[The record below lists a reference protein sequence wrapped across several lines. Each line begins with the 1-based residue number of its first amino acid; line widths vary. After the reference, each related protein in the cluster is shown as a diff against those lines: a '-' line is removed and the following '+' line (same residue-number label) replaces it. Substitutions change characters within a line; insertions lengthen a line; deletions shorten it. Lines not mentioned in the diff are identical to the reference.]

1 VVVLSRVLPGR
12 RQLNYQEIPVQFDR
26 ILLAAL
32 VLVAVPAFA
41 QTDFPSRPVRIIVPF
56 SPGGAADTLPRLLA
70 QHLSPMWGQ
79 PVVVENRTG
88 AAGNIGMEQG
98 AKAAPD
104 GYTLTSAPVGNLA
117 INPHLF
123 SKLSF
128 DVLKDFTPITL
139 VASVQNV
146 LVLNSAV
153 PANDLKE
160 LIAYAKTRPG
170 KLTYG
175 SGGVGTQAHIGGE
188 IFEDMTGVHLVHVAY
203 KGVGD
208 SIRDLLGG
216 QIDMVFAQ
224 IPAVKPHI
232 DSGKL
237 RALGVASPKRTPALP
252 NVPTIDEAGGLVGFQ
267 AVSWYALV
275 GPAGM
280 PPAVTAKIQA
290 DAAKVIFLPEIRD
303 RLQGLAAEPVGST
316 SAELAAA
323 IKADYDRY
331 GTIIKR
337 LGIRAD

>member
-1 VVVLSRVLPGR
+1 MFL
-12 RQLNYQEIPVQFDR
+12 DR
-26 ILLAAL
+26 TL
-32 VLVAVPAFA
+32 LVAVLAVIALPAVA
-41 QTDFPSRPVRIIVPF
+41 QTDYPSKPVRIIVPF
-56 SPGGAADTLPRLLA
+56 GPGGAADTLPRLLA
-70 QHLSPMWGQ
+70 QHLAPMWGQ

-98 AKAAPD
+98 AKAPPD

-117 INPHLF
+117 INPHLYA
-123 SKLSF
+123 KLSF

-146 LVLNSAV
+146 LVLNPAV
-153 PANDLKE
+153 PAGNLKE
-160 LIAYAKTRPG
+160 LIAYAKARPG

-188 IFEDMTGVHLVHVAY
+188 IFESMADLHLVHVAY

-208 SIRDLLGG
+208 SVRDLLGG
-216 QIDMVFAQ
+216 QIDMIFAQ

-237 RALGVASPKRTPALP
+237 RALGVASPQRSPALP
-252 NVPTIDEAGGLVGFQ
+252 SVPTIDEAAGLTGFQ
-267 AVSWYALV
+267 AVSWYAIV

-280 PPAVTAKIQA
+280 PPAVVAKIQT
-290 DAAKVIFLPEIRD
+290 DAATVIQLPEVRE
-303 RLQGLAAEPVGST
+303 RLQGLGAEPVGST
-316 SAELAAA
+316 PAQLSAA

-331 GTIIKR
+331 GAVIKR
-337 LGIRAD
+337 LGIKAD

>member
-1 VVVLSRVLPGR
+1 MFL
-12 RQLNYQEIPVQFDR
+12 DR
-26 ILLAAL
+26 TL
-32 VLVAVPAFA
+32 LVAVLAVIALPAVA
-41 QTDFPSRPVRIIVPF
+41 QTDYPSKPVRIIVPF
-56 SPGGAADTLPRLLA
+56 GPGGAADTLPRLLA
-70 QHLSPMWGQ
+70 QHLAPMWGQ

-98 AKAAPD
+98 AKAPPD

-117 INPHLF
+117 INPHLY

-146 LVLNSAV
+146 LVLNPAV
-153 PANDLKE
+153 PANNLKE
-160 LIAYAKTRPG
+160 LIAYAKARPG

-175 SGGVGTQAHIGGE
+175 SGGVGTQAHMGGE
-188 IFEDMTGVHLVHVAY
+188 LFESMAGVHLVHVAY

-208 SIRDLLGG
+208 SVRDLLGG
-216 QIDMVFAQ
+216 QIDMIFAQ

-237 RALGVASPKRTPALP
+237 RALGVASPQRSPALP
-252 NVPTIDEAGGLVGFQ
+252 SLPTIDEAAGLTGFQ
-267 AVSWYALV
+267 AVSWYAIV

-280 PPAVTAKIQA
+280 PPAVVAKIQT
-290 DAAKVIFLPEIRD
+290 DAAKVIQLPEVRE
-303 RLQGLAAEPVGST
+303 RLQGLGAEPVGST
-316 SAELAAA
+316 PAELTAAM
-323 IKADYDRY
+323 KADYDRY

-337 LGIRAD
+337 LGIKAD

>member
-1 VVVLSRVLPGR
+1 
-12 RQLNYQEIPVQFDR
+12 
-26 ILLAAL
+26 
-32 VLVAVPAFA
+32 
-41 QTDFPSRPVRIIVPF
+41 
-56 SPGGAADTLPRLLA
+56 
-70 QHLSPMWGQ
+70 M
-79 PVVVENRTG
+79 
-88 AAGNIGMEQG
+88 G

-117 INPHLF
+117 INPHLY

-146 LVLNSAV
+146 LVLNPAV
-153 PANDLKE
+153 PANNLKE
-160 LIAYAKTRPG
+160 LIAYAKARPG

-188 IFEDMTGVHLVHVAY
+188 IFESMADMHLVHVAY

-208 SIRDLLGG
+208 SVRDLLGG
-216 QIDMVFAQ
+216 QIDMIFAQ

-237 RALGVASPKRTPALP
+237 RALGVASLKRSPVLP
-252 NVPTIDEAGGLVGFQ
+252 NVPTIDEAGGLTGFQ

-280 PPAVTAKIQA
+280 PPAVVAKIQT
-290 DAAKVIFLPEIRD
+290 DAAKVIQLPEIRE
-303 RLQGLAAEPVGST
+303 RLQGLGAEPVGST
-316 SAELAAA
+316 PAELTAA

-331 GTIIKR
+331 GTVIKR
-337 LGIRAD
+337 LGIKAD

>member
-1 VVVLSRVLPGR
+1 MLL
-12 RQLNYQEIPVQFDR
+12 DR
-26 ILLAAL
+26 AM
-32 VLVAVPAFA
+32 LVAVLAVVALPAVA
-41 QTDFPSRPVRIIVPF
+41 QTDYPSRPVRIIVPF
-56 SPGGAADTLPRLLA
+56 GPGGAADTLPRLLA
-70 QHLSPMWGQ
+70 QHLAPMWGQ

-98 AKAAPD
+98 AKAPPD

-117 INPHLF
+117 INPHLY

-146 LVLNSAV
+146 LVLNPAV
-153 PANDLKE
+153 PAGNLKE
-160 LIAYAKTRPG
+160 LIAYAKARPG

-188 IFEDMTGVHLVHVAY
+188 IFESMADLHMVHVAY

-208 SIRDLLGG
+208 SVRDLLGG
-216 QIDMVFAQ
+216 QIDMIFAQ

-237 RALGVASPKRTPALP
+237 RALGVASPRRSPALP
-252 NVPTIDEAGGLVGFQ
+252 SVPTIDEAAGLTGFQ
-267 AVSWYALV
+267 AVSWYAIV

-280 PPAVTAKIQA
+280 PPAVVAKIQT
-290 DAAKVIFLPEIRD
+290 DAAKVIQLPEVRE
-303 RLQGLAAEPVGST
+303 RLQGLGAEPVGST
-316 SAELAAA
+316 PAQLSAA
-323 IKADYDRY
+323 IQADYDRY
-331 GTIIKR
+331 GAVIKR
-337 LGIRAD
+337 LGIKAD

>member
-1 VVVLSRVLPGR
+1 MLL
-12 RQLNYQEIPVQFDR
+12 DR
-26 ILLAAL
+26 AL
-32 VLVAVPAFA
+32 LVAVLAVIALPAVA
-41 QTDFPSRPVRIIVPF
+41 QTDYPSRPVRIIVPF
-56 SPGGAADTLPRLLA
+56 GPGGAADTLPRLLA
-70 QHLSPMWGQ
+70 QHLAPMWGQ

-98 AKAAPD
+98 AKAPPD

-117 INPHLF
+117 INPHLY

-146 LVLNSAV
+146 LVLNPAV
-153 PANDLKE
+153 PAGNLKE
-160 LIAYAKTRPG
+160 LIAYAKARPG

-188 IFEDMTGVHLVHVAY
+188 IFESMADLHMVHVAY

-208 SIRDLLGG
+208 SVRDLLGG
-216 QIDMVFAQ
+216 QIDMIFAQ

-237 RALGVASPKRTPALP
+237 RALGVASPQRSPALP
-252 NVPTIDEAGGLVGFQ
+252 SVPTIDEAAGLTGFQ
-267 AVSWYALV
+267 AVSWYAIV

-280 PPAVTAKIQA
+280 PPAVVAKIQT
-290 DAAKVIFLPEIRD
+290 DAAKVIQLPEVRE
-303 RLQGLAAEPVGST
+303 RLQGLGAEPVGST
-316 SAELAAA
+316 PAQLSAA

-331 GTIIKR
+331 GTVIKR
-337 LGIRAD
+337 LGIKAD

>member
-1 VVVLSRVLPGR
+1 MLL
-12 RQLNYQEIPVQFDR
+12 DR
-26 ILLAAL
+26 AM
-32 VLVAVPAFA
+32 LVAVLAVVALPAVA
-41 QTDFPSRPVRIIVPF
+41 QTDYPSRPVRIIVPF
-56 SPGGAADTLPRLLA
+56 GPGGAADTLPRLLA
-70 QHLSPMWGQ
+70 QHLAPMWGQ

-98 AKAAPD
+98 AKAPPD

-117 INPHLF
+117 INPHLY

-146 LVLNSAV
+146 LVLNPAV
-153 PANDLKE
+153 PAGNLKE
-160 LIAYAKTRPG
+160 LIAYAKARPG

-188 IFEDMTGVHLVHVAY
+188 IFESMADLHMVHVAY

-208 SIRDLLGG
+208 SVRDLLGG
-216 QIDMVFAQ
+216 QIDMIFAQ

-237 RALGVASPKRTPALP
+237 RALGVASPRRSPALP
-252 NVPTIDEAGGLVGFQ
+252 SVPTIDEAAGLTGFQ
-267 AVSWYALV
+267 AVSWYAIV

-280 PPAVTAKIQA
+280 PPALVAKIQT
-290 DAAKVIFLPEIRD
+290 DAAKVIQLPEVRE
-303 RLQGLAAEPVGST
+303 RLQGLGAEPVGST
-316 SAELAAA
+316 PAQLSAA
-323 IKADYDRY
+323 IQADYDRY
-331 GTIIKR
+331 GAVIKR
-337 LGIRAD
+337 LGIKAD

>member
-1 VVVLSRVLPGR
+1 MFRALT
-12 RQLNYQEIPVQFDR
+12 R
-26 ILLAAL
+26 ILLLVAL
-32 VLVAVPAFA
+32 TAVPLAVPA
-41 QTDFPSRPVRIIVPF
+41 QGDYPSKPVRIIVPF
-56 SPGGAADTLPRLLA
+56 GAGGAADTLPRLVG
-70 QHLSPMWGQ
+70 QKLSDIWGQ

-88 AAGNIGMEQG
+88 AAGNIGMEMG

-117 INPHLF
+117 INPHLY

-128 DVLKDFTPITL
+128 DVLKDFTLITL
-139 VASVQNV
+139 IASVQNV
-146 LVLNSAV
+146 LVLNPAV

-188 IFEDMTGVHLVHVAY
+188 IFESMAGIHMVHVAY

-208 SIRDLLGG
+208 SVRDLLGG
-216 QIDMVFAQ
+216 QIDMIFAQ
-224 IPAVKPHI
+224 IPAVKAHI

-237 RALGVASPKRTPALP
+237 RALGVASLTRSPVLP
-252 NVPTIDEAGGLVGFQ
+252 NVPTIAEAGGLPEFQ

-280 PPAVTAKIQA
+280 PPAVVTKIQTDVA
-290 DAAKVIFLPEIRD
+290 RVIQLPEIRE
-303 RLQGLAAEPVGST
+303 RLQGLGAEPVGST
-316 SAELAAA
+316 PAALTAA

-331 GTIIKR
+331 GEVIRR
-337 LGIRAD
+337 LGIKAD

>member
-1 VVVLSRVLPGR
+1 MF
-12 RQLNYQEIPVQFDR
+12 LNR
-26 ILLAAL
+26 TLLAAAL
-32 VLVAVPAFA
+32 ALVALPAAA
-41 QTDFPSRPVRIIVPF
+41 QTDYPAKPVRIIVPF
-56 SPGGAADTLPRLLA
+56 GPGGAADTLPRLLA
-70 QHLSPMWGQ
+70 QHLAPMWGQ

-98 AKAAPD
+98 AKAPPD

-117 INPHLF
+117 INPHLYA
-123 SKLSF
+123 KLSF

-153 PANDLKE
+153 PAGNLKE
-160 LIAYAKTRPG
+160 LIAYAKARPG

-188 IFEDMTGVHLVHVAY
+188 IFESMADLHLVHVAY

-208 SIRDLLGG
+208 SVRDLLGG
-216 QIDMVFAQ
+216 QIDMIFAQ

-237 RALGVASPKRTPALP
+237 RALGVASPQRSPALP
-252 NVPTIDEAGGLVGFQ
+252 SVPTIDEAAGLTGFQ
-267 AVSWYALV
+267 AVSWYAIV

-280 PPAVTAKIQA
+280 PPAVVAKIQT
-290 DAAKVIFLPEIRD
+290 DAATVIQLPEVRE
-303 RLQGLAAEPVGST
+303 RLQGLGAEPVGST
-316 SAELAAA
+316 PAQLSAA

-331 GTIIKR
+331 GAVIKR
-337 LGIRAD
+337 LGIKAD

>member
-1 VVVLSRVLPGR
+1 MY
-12 RQLNYQEIPVQFDR
+12 LNR
-26 ILLAAL
+26 ILLGAAL
-32 VLVAVPAFA
+32 ALVAAPVLA
-41 QTDFPSRPVRIIVPF
+41 QTDYPAKPVRIIVPF
-56 SPGGAADTLPRLLA
+56 GPGGAADTLPRLLA

-117 INPHLF
+117 INPHLY

-146 LVLNSAV
+146 LVLNPAV
-153 PANDLKE
+153 PANNLKE

-170 KLTYG
+170 MLTYG

-188 IFEDMTGVHLVHVAY
+188 IFEAMAGVHMVHVAY
-203 KGVGD
+203 RGVGD
-208 SIRDLLGG
+208 SVRDLLGG
-216 QIDMVFAQ
+216 QVDMIFAQ

-252 NVPTIDEAGGLVGFQ
+252 DVPTIDEAAGLTGFQ
-267 AVSWYALV
+267 AVSWYAIV

-290 DAAKVIFLPEIRD
+290 DAAKVIQLPEVRT
-303 RLQGLAAEPVGST
+303 RLQGLGAEPVGST
-316 SAELAAA
+316 PAELSAA

-331 GTIIKR
+331 GTVIKR
-337 LGIRAD
+337 LGIKAD

>member
-1 VVVLSRVLPGR
+1 MLA
-12 RQLNYQEIPVQFDR
+12 R
-26 ILLAAL
+26 ILLATAFAL
-32 VLVAVPAFA
+32 VAAPAVA
-41 QTDFPSRPVRIIVPF
+41 QTDYPSKPVRIIVPF
-56 SPGGAADTLPRLLA
+56 GPGGAADTLPRLLA

-117 INPHLF
+117 INPHLY

-146 LVLNSAV
+146 LVVNPAV
-153 PANDLKE
+153 PAKDLKA
-160 LIAYAKTRPG
+160 LIAYAKARPG
-170 KLTYG
+170 QLTYG

-188 IFEDMTGVHLVHVAY
+188 IFEAMAGVHMVHVAY
-203 KGVGD
+203 RGVGD
-208 SIRDLLGG
+208 SVRDLLGG
-216 QIDMVFAQ
+216 QVDMIFAQ

-237 RALGVASPKRTPALP
+237 RALGVASPKRTAALP
-252 NVPTIDEAGGLVGFQ
+252 DVPTIDEAGGMTGFQ
-267 AVSWYALV
+267 AVSWYAIV

-280 PPAVTAKIQA
+280 PPMVTAKIQA
-290 DAAKVIFLPEIRD
+290 DVAKVIHSPEIRE
-303 RLQGLAAEPVGST
+303 RLQGLGAEPVGST
-316 SAELAAA
+316 PAELAAA

-331 GTIIKR
+331 GTVIKR
-337 LGIRAD
+337 LGIKAD

>member
-1 VVVLSRVLPGR
+1 MF
-12 RQLNYQEIPVQFDR
+12 LNR
-26 ILLAAL
+26 TLLVAAL
-32 VLVAVPAFA
+32 ALVALPAAA
-41 QTDFPSRPVRIIVPF
+41 QTDYPSKPVRIIVPF
-56 SPGGAADTLPRLLA
+56 GPGGAADTLPRLLA
-70 QHLSPMWGQ
+70 QHLGPMWGQ

-98 AKAAPD
+98 AKAPPD

-117 INPHLF
+117 INPHLY

-146 LVLNSAV
+146 LVVNPAV
-153 PANDLKE
+153 PAKDLEE
-160 LIAYAKTRPG
+160 LIAYAKARPG

-188 IFEDMTGVHLVHVAY
+188 IFESMADVYMVHVAY

-208 SIRDLLGG
+208 SVRDLLGG
-216 QIDMVFAQ
+216 QIDMIFAQ
-224 IPAVKPHI
+224 IPAVKAHI

-237 RALGVASPKRTPALP
+237 RALGVASPKRSPALP
-252 NVPTIDEAGGLVGFQ
+252 SVPTIDEAAGLTGFQ
-267 AVSWYALV
+267 AVSWYAIV

-280 PPAVTAKIQA
+280 PPAVVAKIQT
-290 DAAKVIFLPEIRD
+290 DAAKVIQLPEVRE
-303 RLQGLAAEPVGST
+303 RLQGLGAEPVGST
-316 SAELAAA
+316 SAELTAA

-331 GTIIKR
+331 GAVIKR
-337 LGIRAD
+337 LGIKAD

>member
-1 VVVLSRVLPGR
+1 MSGA
-12 RQLNYQEIPVQFDR
+12 LNR
-26 ILLAAL
+26 ILLSIALAVVPLAAS
-32 VLVAVPAFA
+32 A
-41 QTDFPSRPVRIIVPF
+41 QGDYPSKPVRIIVPF
-56 SPGGAADTLPRLLA
+56 GAGGAADSLPRLLA
-70 QHLSPMWGQ
+70 QHLGPMWGQ

-88 AAGNIGMEQG
+88 AAGNIGMELG
-98 AKAAPD
+98 ARAAPD

-117 INPHLF
+117 INPHLY

-146 LVLNSAV
+146 LVVNPAV
-153 PANDLKE
+153 PAKDLKE
-160 LIAYAKTRPG
+160 LIAYAKARPG

-188 IFEDMTGVHLVHVAY
+188 IFESMAGVYMVHVAY

-208 SIRDLLGG
+208 SVRDLLGG
-216 QIDMVFAQ
+216 QIDMIFAQ
-224 IPAVKPHI
+224 IPAVKAHI
-232 DSGKL
+232 DGGRL
-237 RALGVASPKRTPALP
+237 RALGVANLKRSPALP
-252 NVPTIDEAGGLVGFQ
+252 SVPTIEEAGGLTGFQ

-290 DAAKVIFLPEIRD
+290 DAAKVLQLPDVRD
-303 RLQGLAAEPVGST
+303 RLQGLGAEPVGST

-323 IKADYDRY
+323 IKSDYDRY
-331 GTIIKR
+331 GAVIKR
-337 LGIRAD
+337 LGISAD